1 MKIATLLFTY
11 NRSRHTG
18 QVIESLK
25 NNTVLPEKL
34 IVFQDGVRQDEDAE
48 EWQKVNRLIH
58 DIDWCEKEV
67 IVSEY
72 NKGLAES
79 IVSGVDYAFKEN
91 DAVIVLEDDCVAAPN
106 FIRFMEQCFERYET
120 EKSVFSVS
128 GYSWPIEL
136 GDAES
141 DIYFCG
147 RTSSWGWGTWRDRW
161 RQYEKDYSLYK
172 RLKMDRESSE
182 RLATWGNDIEQ
193 TVIGNVTGVTDS
205 WGLFWVMK
213 AIEKNALCINP
224 YKSLIRN
231 IGMDGSGVHCGI
243 TDGYDVEQ
251 DNFVKDSYEL
261 ADKIEL
267 TAEVKEAFAGLFGSY
282 TAVNS
287 YSEDKEKIIVY
298 GLGNFFISNEKSI
311 NENYF
316 IECFIDNLKTGYY
329 AGKKIFK
336 AKEIGRIGD
345 ISKILIMIQ
354 DINECMKVC
363 KELVGKYG
371 IAIEKIELGCQ
382 YYGIYQ
388 NVIKNVFV
396 KGDGRWEITLGGIT
410 LCIASA
416 DQFYNA
422 YEVLVGKIY
431 RYYISNTRKDIV
443 FDVGMNIGDATL
455 FFLENK
461 NVEKVYG
468 YEPFRETFQ
477 LAVENL
483 GKCGEK
489 GRYEICQYG
498 LSKQEEKRKIIFNEG
513 MTCGQSTNMDM
524 WEQAYAYYDALGL
537 AHADNNRLEEIEVK
551 MASQVLGNAMNQYPN
566 HNYILKMD
574 CEGEEYSI
582 IEELNAAGILG
593 RFKVIMLEWHYKG
606 FKKITDFIDGL
617 GYSYFFFE
625 KENGMG
631 LIYAQ
636 KVAG

>member
-48 EWQKVNRLIH
+48 EWQKVNSLVH
-58 DIDWCEKEV
+58 EIDWCEKEV
-67 IVSEY
+67 IVSGY

-79 IVSGVDYAFKEN
+79 IVSGIEYAFREN

-106 FIRFMEQCFERYET
+106 FIRFMTQCFERYET
-120 EKSVFSVS
+120 EKRVFSVS

-161 RQYEKDYSLYK
+161 CQYEKDYSLYK
-172 RLKMDRESSE
+172 KLKMDRESSE

-193 TVIGNVTGVTDS
+193 TVIGNVTGMTDS

-243 TDGYDVEQ
+243 TDSYDVEQ
-251 DNFVKDSYEL
+251 DNLVKDSYKL
-261 ADKIEL
+261 VDKIEL
-267 TAEVKEAFAGLFGSY
+267 TEEVKKAFAGLFGSY
-282 TAVNS
+282 TAVTS

-316 IECFIDNLKTGYY
+316 IECFIDNSKTGYY

-345 ISKILIMIQ
+345 INKTFYKI
-354 DINECMKVC
+354 
-363 KELVGKYG
+363 
-371 IAIEKIELGCQ
+371 
-382 YYGIYQ
+382 
-388 NVIKNVFV
+388 
-396 KGDGRWEITLGGIT
+396 GR
-410 LCIASA
+410 
-416 DQFYNA
+416 
-422 YEVLVGKIY
+422 
-431 RYYISNTRKDIV
+431 
-443 FDVGMNIGDATL
+443 
-455 FFLENK
+455 
-461 NVEKVYG
+461 
-468 YEPFRETFQ
+468 
-477 LAVENL
+477 
-483 GKCGEK
+483 
-489 GRYEICQYG
+489 
-498 LSKQEEKRKIIFNEG
+498 
-513 MTCGQSTNMDM
+513 
-524 WEQAYAYYDALGL
+524 
-537 AHADNNRLEEIEVK
+537 AHV
-551 MASQVLGNAMNQYPN
+551 
-566 HNYILKMD
+566 
-574 CEGEEYSI
+574 
-582 IEELNAAGILG
+582 
-593 RFKVIMLEWHYKG
+593 
-606 FKKITDFIDGL
+606 
-617 GYSYFFFE
+617 
-625 KENGMG
+625 
-631 LIYAQ
+631 
-636 KVAG
+636 